1 VQYGR
6 WCVIGLNT
14 TSPSSRG
21 GGRSMPPVVSASL
34 PLAPVRARLG
44 DARAAAVLAVV
55 VVAAAAS
62 VASFASPAERLSVDG
77 ARSDGGGMAVESAVA
92 VHAVE
97 ELAPK
102 AATRKG
108 LVAAAGVL
116 IGDAPPAMD
125 RLSPTAPSDNDCQ
138 RTGVAAE
145 SVVRFRDGDGEDAPP
160 SDECGAAL
168 LGLRLAHAF
177 PRTPANTLSSMPSAA
192 ASERPT
198 SLMMSLALK
207 TRIIAALAKMA
218 DATSGRVT
226 YPTTVR

>member
-1 VQYGR
+1 MQYGR

-21 GGRSMPPVVSASL
+21 GGTSVSPVVSASL

-44 DARAAAVLAVV
+44 DARAAAVVAVV

-62 VASFASPAERLSVDG
+62 VASSASPAERLSADG

-97 ELAPK
+97 GLAPN

-108 LVAAAGVL
+108 LVAAAGGGVL
-116 IGDAPPAMD
+116 MGDAPPAMD
-125 RLSPTAPSDNDCQ
+125 RLSPTAPPDNDCQ

-145 SVVRFRDGDGEDAPP
+145 SVVLFRDGDGDDAPR
-160 SDECGAAL
+160 DERGGAL
-168 LGLRLAHAF
+168 LGLRLAHAV
-177 PRTPANTLSSMPSAA
+177 PRTPACSQPYPSAA
-192 ASERPT
+192 ASEQLT
-198 SLMMSLALK
+198 SDL
-207 TRIIAALAKMA
+207 R
-218 DATSGRVT
+218 R
-226 YPTTVR
+226 